1 MPYGPANFQSTVVKP
16 YYTEKAP
23 EDKDDQSHNESHD
36 NQPHKKVDQ
45 NQDNQSDN
53 DTEPIA
59 KNDDQPENQ
68 LDKNVEP
75 TAKNEV

>member
-1 MPYGPANFQSTVVKP
+1 
-16 YYTEKAP
+16 
-23 EDKDDQSHNESHD
+23 
-36 NQPHKKVDQ
+36 VDQ

-53 DTEPIA
+53 DTKLTA

-68 LDKNVEP
+68 PDENIEP